1 MTPNLLNNI
10 QTALRQAAAA
20 SVALALPLL
29 LAACSG
35 ATTTQGGV
43 EEEGAVPPIAF
54 GASLEAAAARTA
66 ADDDAHTR
74 AVVEPGADG
83 GVPAD
88 MEDFL
93 VWGGHSGSVDNLFE
107 ATTVTPAGTYTGERY
122 WVTGQ
127 RHDFYALHPAT
138 LPEEAKATVSAAT
151 TTDGADGGATMTVTG
166 FDTRA
171 TGAAA
176 VDLMTAQALGIT
188 PQADQTPGKV
198 QLSFRHE
205 LARVNFL
212 IRTEA
217 DGVTLRHTSLTGI
230 AYKGNFTNA
239 ITTTTTATP
248 SWEIIATA
256 DPAFSSTGPQELNIE
271 SEGIYFMDG
280 DLLLIPQSLAG
291 DDDNDDN
298 PPALNL
304 QWTYAGD
311 DAAAAQSA
319 QIPLHTQ
326 DHPKWEAGSSYLY
339 TIVIPGTDAEVGFTV
354 TAGKWDDNHTIYE
367 EL

>member
-10 QTALRQAAAA
+10 QTALRQAAA

-54 GASLEAAAARTA
+54 GASLEANAARTA
-66 ADDDAHTR
+66 ADAHTR
-74 AVVEPGADG
+74 AAVEPGADG
-83 GVPAD
+83 GAPTGMA
-88 MEDFL
+88 DFL

-138 LPEEAKATVSAAT
+138 LLAQATVSEAT
-151 TTDGADGGATMTVTG
+151 TTTDGGATMTVTDFVTG
-166 FDTRA
+166 A

-176 VDLMTAQALGIT
+176 VDLMTAQALSIT
-188 PQADQTPGKV
+188 PLEGEAPGKV

-217 DGVTLRHTSLTGI
+217 DGVTLSHTSLTGI

-239 ITTTTTATP
+239 ITTTTATP

-256 DPAFSSTGPQELNIE
+256 DPAFSSTGPQKLDIE

-291 DDDNDDN
+291 DDGGDN

-311 DAAAAQSA
+311 TAEQSA
-319 QIPLHTQ
+319 QIPLYTT
-326 DHPKWEAGSSYLY
+326 DHPAWEAGSSYLY